1 MVRFIKDKSFYY
13 IAGTGHRPSKCGKSY
28 EEYFNGELEN
38 QKNMCISYIA
48 EKKMSNIKI
57 ISGMAQGWD
66 TALAL
71 AAIELDLPL
80 IAAIPCVNQSS
91 RWTEKSKEIYDFI
104 VNEADEKYV
113 LADRYSVLCMMN
125 RNAWMVDRCDEV
137 LAYWDGKNKGGTYNC
152 VTYAK
157 KKKVTIV
164 NLMT

>member
-1 MVRFIKDKSFYY
+1 MRFIKDSSCYY
-13 IAGTGHRPSKCGKSY
+13 IAGTGHRPNKCGKNY

-38 QKNMCISYIA
+38 QKNMCIDYLT

-57 ISGMAQGWD
+57 ISGMAQGFD

-91 RWTEKSKEIYDFI
+91 RWTGQSKEIYEFI
-104 VNEADEKYV
+104 LDEADEKYI
-113 LADRYSVLCMMN
+113 LAEKYSVLCMMN

-137 LAYWDGKNKGGTYNC
+137 LAYWNRKKKGGTYNC

-157 KKKVTIV
+157 KKGVTVV
-164 NLMT
+164 NLML